1 MTTQPYVRPRPVVRG
16 ASYFALSMVAA
27 AVLAVSLA
35 PGNAAAVGAL
45 PQATPAPPAT
55 GTGSQQVVD
64 LGPQVVARCVAETPN
79 GDTWVVNAQGPFT
92 LIEVSPAHKL
102 IAYPIPVTR
111 LNASSTSCLVVGPDG
126 NLWLEDP
133 SATTATQTTPVDLML
148 RFNVTSHRWTI
159 YPLPNP
165 DGSPSLMS
173 PGPAGIWFVENATH
187 QLTLI
192 TIKGQVRSFPFAGIT
207 ATGPILAEPDGDVW
221 FDGTNTKGE
230 QLFEMSSSGALITQV
245 TGATGVIVLATGP
258 DGQLWVSENAGLA
271 EITPAS
277 TVKVIFGTAT
287 GPQAMVLGPDNQMW
301 YVSAWF
307 GCLASQFGVVHA
319 DGTAAIYAQPGCA
332 SWISKGPHGNVMLT
346 SATADLYVVDTG
358 ASGAAGASTTSSAI
372 TDFATPS
379 KAFADPARAVVNASI
394 TLVAMLALTFPSQ
407 LFNRTFEENYD
418 EIVVLAR
425 RRFGWIARAK
435 ARVQESPRRN
445 VAAFSFVVLA
455 GSLLGSLRDPNFGF
469 NGSSEEAFFATLLSL
484 LATTAVGYAVA
495 RTFRARRKLA
505 LNAKLHALP
514 AGLVVAALCVIVSR
528 IANFQ
533 PGYLYG
539 VISGVAFGSTLTRRN
554 EAQLTALATAAGI
567 AFSVLAWL
575 VWVPVHHSAGQNGA
589 FAGAGLIDD
598 FLASVFVG
606 GLTGVVISLLPLRF
620 MPGYTLFNWRRSVWA
635 SILGVSAFLLVEV
648 LLRPAAGTSHPGHV
662 AWITAAA
669 LFVVFGL
676 GSVLFREYFD
686 RHVPEDKGKLGLG
699 ASVVRALATT
709 DGLSERELATSLGVD
724 EHAVELAVARLE
736 RARWL
741 ARTKNASSEQADL
754 PLHLTSAARAVMSDS
769 ISTVP
774 GVRRRR
780 LIWGLT
786 VADRT
791 ALTEKLHS
799 GTTQQTEAQQTAQQ
813 ADAQQADAQQVDA
826 QQVDAQQ

>member
-1 MTTQPYVRPRPVVRG
+1 MTRQLHAHVHRAAR
-16 ASYFALSMVAA
+16 VAA
-27 AVLAVSLA
+27 CFLLGVVTAALLAACFEQGTAS
-35 PGNAAAVGAL
+35 AL
-45 PQATPAPPAT
+45 PQVTPAPPTT
-55 GTGSQQVVD
+55 GIGSQQVID
-64 LGPQVVARCVAETPN
+64 LGGPQIVARCVAETPN

-102 IAYPIPVTR
+102 TTYPIPVTR
-111 LNASSTSCLVVGPDG
+111 LNANSTSCMVVGPDG
-126 NLWLEDP
+126 NLWLED
-133 SATTATQTTPVDLML
+133 SSGTTTTQTTPVDMIL
-148 RFNVTSHRWTI
+148 RFNVKSSRWTNFA
-159 YPLPNP
+159 LPNP
-165 DGSPSLMS
+165 NGAPLLMS
-173 PGPAGIWFVENATH
+173 AGPAGIWFVESVTH

-192 TIKGQVRSFPFAGIT
+192 TTKGQVRDFPFAGIN

-230 QLFEMSSSGALITQV
+230 QLFEISSSGTMVSQV
-245 TGATGVIVLATGP
+245 AGVGGAIVLATGP

-271 EITPAS
+271 EVTPAA
-277 TVKVIFGTAT
+277 TVKVVYGTAT
-287 GPQAMVLGPDNQMW
+287 GPQAMALGPDHEMW

-307 GCLASQFGVVHA
+307 GCLASQFGVVHV
-319 DGTAAIYAQPGCA
+319 DGTAQIYAQPGCA
-332 SWISKGPHGNVMLT
+332 NWITSGPQGTVVLT
-346 SATADLYVVDTG
+346 SSTADLYAVNTG
-358 ASGAAGASTTSSAI
+358 ATGSAGASTTSSGI

-425 RRFGWIARAK
+425 RRLGWVARMTAGLK
-435 ARVQESPRRN
+435 ADESPRRD

-455 GSLLGSLRDPNFGF
+455 GSLLGSLRDPGFGL
-469 NGSSEEAFFATLLSL
+469 NTSSIESFFATMLSL
-484 LATTAVGYAVA
+484 LATMAVA
-495 RTFRARRKLA
+495 YAIARVFRARRKLA
-505 LNAKLHALP
+505 LNAKLRALP

-528 IANFQ
+528 VADFQ

-539 VISGVAFGSTLTRRN
+539 VISGVAFGSTLTRRH
-554 EAQLTALATAAGI
+554 EAQLTALATAGGI

-575 VWVPVHHSAGQNGA
+575 VWVPVHHTAGQHGA

-620 MPGYTLFNWRRSVWA
+620 MPGYTLFNWRRGVWA
-635 SILGVSAFLLVEV
+635 VILGVSAFLLVEV

-699 ASVVRALATT
+699 ASII
-709 DGLSERELATSLGVD
+709 RELAATDGASERDLAASLAVD
-724 EHAVELAVARLE
+724 EHSVALAVARLE

-741 ARTKNASSEQADL
+741 VHPKSPASEEPDL
-754 PLHLTSAARAVMSDS
+754 PLHLTAAARALLSE
-769 ISTVP
+769 STPVSWL
-774 GVRRRR
+774 RRRR

-786 VADRT
+786 GADRS
-791 ALTEKLHS
+791 ALAKELAPARPVSYT
-799 GTTQQTEAQQTAQQ
+799 
-813 ADAQQADAQQVDA
+813 
-826 QQVDAQQ
+826 